1 MSGPWSASS
10 GPRLSV
16 RSGALELRQ
25 FGPEDTRTLFDI
37 RNHATVRPFMP
48 DPGELDYAAHC
59 RWVESRL
66 VAGSDYLI
74 FLIRLGDVAIGFSL
88 LKRLGPDDAEIGLML
103 REAHLHGTAAA
114 QAAVLMAWLAVE
126 CCGVAE
132 IVTYANAAHTRALAL
147 NRQFGLLEVPSDKA
161 GELCFRT
168 PAAVWQANPHYRRVM
183 TRAGKRLV
191 LTTLE
196 PPA

>member
-1 MSGPWSASS
+1 MSGPWRASS
-10 GPRLSV
+10 GPRLSL

-25 FGPEDTRTLFDI
+25 FGPGDTRTLFDI

-59 RWVESRL
+59 RWVGSRL

-74 FLIRLGDVAIGFSL
+74 FLIRLGDAAVGFTL
-88 LKRLGPDDAEIGLML
+88 LKRLGPDSAEIGLML
-103 REAHLHGTAAA
+103 REAHLHGTVAA

-126 CCGVAE
+126 RYGVAE
-132 IVTYANAAHTRALAL
+132 IVTYANAVHKRALAL
-147 NRQFGLLEVPSDKA
+147 NRQLGLLEVASDKP

-168 PAAVWQANPHYRRVM
+168 PAAVWQANPRYRRVM
-183 TRAGKRLV
+183 ARASKRLAV
-191 LTTLE
+191 TPLD
-196 PPA
+196 PAA